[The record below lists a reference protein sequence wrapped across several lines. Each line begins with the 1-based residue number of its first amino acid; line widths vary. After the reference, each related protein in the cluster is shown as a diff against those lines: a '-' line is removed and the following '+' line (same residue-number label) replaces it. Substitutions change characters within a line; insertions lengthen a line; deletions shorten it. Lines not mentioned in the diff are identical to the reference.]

1 MKKIGKAVNYYGGVV
16 VQKVDGKYYWTIE
29 NHTGLDSSL
38 ELDEDDYN
46 PWEEIPK
53 SLYDELIEF
62 SKNLN
67 G

>member
-29 NHTGLDSSL
+29 DYTDLDTSL
-38 ELDEDDYN
+38 ELDDHGYN

-53 SLYDELIEF
+53 SLYDELIKF
-62 SKNLN
+62 SKSLN